1 MSETPRSPAQ
11 VINDLTDQVRLLRQD
26 VAVLT
31 TTATTKKDAA
41 ALRAAVQASVKEAQ
55 DRSAKVIDAAERVI
69 DRSYQANLQA
79 AREGAAKAVAG
90 IHDEVRS
97 AAKAMRLEALKG
109 SRQALYWSG
118 GVMAVFGGLVALGAL
133 LGALGHFWLQGRAD
147 ARAFG
152 EHPGIFCKGAGGTVV
167 TNPEGRRFCAFW
179 IDLPMQAKGQA
190 DE

>member
-11 VINDLTDQVRLLRQD
+11 VINDLSDQVRLLRQD

-55 DRSAKVIDAAERVI
+55 DRSAKVLDAAERVI

-79 AREGAAKAVAG
+79 ARDGAAKAVAG
-90 IHDEVRS
+90 LQDEVRQ
-97 AAKAMRLEALKG
+97 AANRMRLEALKG

-118 GVMAVFGGLVALGAL
+118 GVFAVAGGLVALGAL
-133 LGALGHFWLQGRAD
+133 LGVLGHFWLQGRAD

-152 EHPGIFCKGAGGTVV
+152 EHPGIFCTGAGGTVV
-167 TNPEGRRFCAFW
+167 TNPEKRRFCAFW
-179 IDLPMQAKGQA
+179 IDPPMQAKGQA
-190 DE
+190 NE

>member
-1 MSETPRSPAQ
+1 MSEAPKSPAQ
-11 VINDLTDQVRLLRQD
+11 VINDLSDQVRLLRQD
-26 VAVLT
+26 VADLT
-31 TTATTKKDAA
+31 ATATTKKEAA

-55 DRSAKVIDAAERVI
+55 DRSTKVLDAAERVI

-79 AREGAAKAVAG
+79 ARDGAAKAVAG
-90 IHDEVRS
+90 LQDEVR
-97 AAKAMRLEALKG
+97 AAANRMRLEALKG

-118 GVMAVFGGLVALGAL
+118 GVFAVAGGLVALGAL
-133 LGALGHFWLQGRAD
+133 LGVLGHLWLHGRAD

-167 TNPEGRRFCAFW
+167 TNPEKRRFCAFW
-179 IDLPMQAKGQA
+179 IDPPMQAKGQA

>member
-1 MSETPRSPAQ
+1 MSETTKSPAQ
-11 VINDLTDQVRLLRQD
+11 VINDLSDQVRLLRQD
-26 VAVLT
+26 VTNLT
-31 TTATTKKDAA
+31 ATTTTKKDAA

-55 DRSAKVIDAAERVI
+55 DRSAKVLDAAERVI

-79 AREGAAKAVAG
+79 ARDGAAKAVAG
-90 IHDEVRS
+90 LQDEVTQ
-97 AAKAMRLEALKG
+97 AANRMRLEALKG

-118 GVMAVFGGLVALGAL
+118 GVFAVAGGLVALGAL

-152 EHPGIFCKGAGGTVV
+152 EHPGIFCTGAGGTVV
-167 TNPEGRRFCAFW
+167 TNPEKRRFCAFW
-179 IDLPMQAKGQA
+179 IDPPMQAKGQA

>member
-1 MSETPRSPAQ
+1 MSETPKSPAQ
-11 VINDLTDQVRLLRQD
+11 VINDLSDQVRLLRQD

-31 TTATTKKDAA
+31 ATATSKKDAA

-55 DRSAKVIDAAERVI
+55 DRSAKVLDAAERVI

-79 AREGAAKAVAG
+79 ARDGAAKAVAG
-90 IHDEVRS
+90 LQDEVTQATNR
-97 AAKAMRLEALKG
+97 MRLETLRG

-118 GVMAVFGGLVALGAL
+118 GVFAVAGGLVALGAL

-152 EHPGIFCKGAGGTVV
+152 ERPGIFCKGAGGKVQ
-167 TNPEGRRFCAFW
+167 TNPDGSSYCGLW
-179 IDLPMQAKGQA
+179 IKYPPDVRK
-190 DE
+190 

>member
-1 MSETPRSPAQ
+1 MSDTPKSPAQ

-31 TTATTKKDAA
+31 ATATTKKDAA
-41 ALRAAVQASVKEAQ
+41 ALRTAVQASVKEAQ